1 MRSDRCC
8 SWVTYSYNF
17 TLFPGKVLLGHLRDD
32 NKTPVWAAFQKFR
45 QTPSQD
51 LGKSWRMCF
60 YDDELNQIKL
70 PTSSFGDIN
79 FAVAFQLLA
88 SEQDG
93 SIRDSWLARVDTC
106 ARVALMDAGLQEQGS
121 FTVCHNA
128 RPSTVVSLIAAN
140 RFRLRKSLPG
150 HRGGMEENRIPSPSQ
165 ESQSRRDTQSSP
177 EAADA
182 DARASTRTFCE
193 PTQL

>member
-1 MRSDRCC
+1 
-8 SWVTYSYNF
+8 
-17 TLFPGKVLLGHLRDD
+17 
-32 NKTPVWAAFQKFR
+32 
-45 QTPSQD
+45 
-51 LGKSWRMCF
+51 MCF

-70 PTSSFGDIN
+70 PTSSSGDIN
-79 FAVAFQLLA
+79 FGVAFQLLG
-88 SEQDG
+88 SEQDR
-93 SIRDSWLARVDTC
+93 SIRDSWLARVGTC

-182 DARASTRTFCE
+182 DDQEQAPEPSASQLNSRRTPISVRSNSPNFSE
-193 PTQL
+193 DEDDIMDTAVAMPKPSI